1 MGKPHVLM
9 VPFPVQGHVIPM
21 FELAYCLAKH
31 RIRTTIVNT
40 EIVHHRLLNSTSAL
54 DDSIRLVS
62 VPDGLESGE
71 RQIPGK
77 LMEAVCRVMPV
88 KIEELIREIGGCSAE
103 DKVSCIVYDQSL
115 GRIQQVAER
124 MGIGSVAFLPAA
136 AALLVLGFNIPKLI
150 QDGIIDDQGNPLT
163 DKAVQ
168 FAATMP
174 IMSPSDFVWHRLKIA
189 SLQKLLFHIM
199 TENNTPTESA
209 DWLICNSVLDLEPG
223 AFTMAPQIL
232 PIGPLLA
239 TNNRPAHSAGGHFW
253 QQEYE
258 CLEWLDRQPPCSV
271 IYVAFGSSVMLKKAH
286 VKELA
291 LGLELAN
298 RPFLWVVRPEAID
311 GADDWEE
318 FLERVAGRGRIIGW
332 APQQRVLEHPSTAC
346 FISHC
351 GWNSTLESVSSGVPM
366 LCWPYFADQFI
377 NQSYVCD
384 IWKVG
389 LRLEEDGANGIVA
402 SEEINRKIDRLLGDG
417 AFRGRALHLKGKVWS
432 SAREGGH
439 SHENL
444 SKFINWIKK

>member
-21 FELAYCLAKH
+21 FELAHCLAKH
-31 RIRTTIVNT
+31 GIRTTIVNT
-40 EIVHHRLLNSTSAL
+40 EIVHHRLLNSSSSSAAAL

-71 RQIPGK
+71 RHIPGK

-88 KIEELIREIGGCSAE
+88 KIEELIREIGGCSAAA

-115 GRIQQVAER
+115 GRIQHVAER

-174 IMSPSDFVWHRLKIA
+174 IMSPSDFVWHRLKIP

-199 TENNTPTESA
+199 TENNTPTQSA

-232 PIGPLLA
+232 PIGPLQA
-239 TNNRPAHSAGGHFW
+239 TNNRLAHSAGGHFL

-271 IYVAFGSSVMLKKAH
+271 IYVAFGSSVMH
-286 VKELA
+286 IMHRSFF
-291 LGLELAN
+291 LELTN
-298 RPFLWVVRPEAID
+298 RPFLWVVRPESTD
-311 GADDWEE
+311 GADDWEG
-318 FLERVAGRGRIIGW
+318 FLERVAVAGRGQIVGW
-332 APQQRVLEHPSTAC
+332 APQQRVLDHPSTAC

-389 LRLEEDGANGIVA
+389 LRLEEDGNKIVA
-402 SEEINRKIDRLLGDG
+402 SEEIKRKIDRLGTGRLG
-417 AFRGRALHLKGKVWS
+417 
-432 SAREGGH
+432 RE
-439 SHENL
+439 L
-444 SKFINWIKK
+444 CV